1 MKVDDV
7 TELPQH
13 QAAAAT
19 RLQACRSLI
28 SRTPRNEQQLLA
40 SQRVLSF
47 FAGSFLSTALSSID
61 SADGFFSL
69 QFSSSSSPT
78 AGSDTSMPRYLASSC
93 TALLPRWRVC
103 ALSRLYAAPASCSRR
118 TYLLF
123 VNLTRFIV
131 RPSSKAGLNAP
142 WKKNSLVA
150 HWPIQVPGGM
160 PRQATIVP
168 CGTEPSPAYTFRVA
182 PRADRQHF
190 IGFPTVF
197 RPIRGASQNARR
209 PYARK
214 RKPARIR
221 LYFPGV
227 FG

>member
-69 QFSSSSSPT
+69 QFSSSSSRNRRLGHIDAAILGFQLYGVASQT
-78 AGSDTSMPRYLASSC
+78 ACLSAKSAVRCPSLVFPQNLFALREPDT
-93 TALLPRWRVC
+93 
-103 ALSRLYAAPASCSRR
+103 LY
-118 TYLLF
+118 
-123 VNLTRFIV
+123 
-131 RPSSKAGLNAP
+131 RPSLQQG
-142 WKKNSLVA
+142 
-150 HWPIQVPGGM
+150 
-160 PRQATIVP
+160 RT
-168 CGTEPSPAYTFRVA
+168 
-182 PRADRQHF
+182 
-190 IGFPTVF
+190 
-197 RPIRGASQNARR
+197 
-209 PYARK
+209 
-214 RKPARIR
+214 
-221 LYFPGV
+221 
-227 FG
+227 